1 VKLRHYQQRAK
12 NNCRTAFSKGCKAV
26 ILEAPTGSGKTVTFA
41 DIAKSAVELGNRVI
55 VVVDRKELLD
65 QATEKLK
72 LYGLMPEI
80 ITGGVKSINYAAHC
94 YVATV
99 QTLKKRQFPDAA
111 IVIIDEAHKQI
122 FDEVALA
129 YKKKGALIIG
139 ATATPIRKGKAMT
152 QLSSIYDDLISTT
165 SIKELVKEG
174 FLVPARTFGKKIN
187 MEGVKQKKG
196 DYDLN
201 AMFDIYD
208 KPFLYTG
215 LTDKYQE
222 HCPNTKAF
230 CFNINVKHSILTR
243 DAFRL
248 AGISAEHI
256 DAKTTK
262 SERERILS
270 EFRKGSFRVLCN
282 VDILTTGFDEP
293 SLETIIIN
301 RRTKSVSLFLQMC
314 GRGSRP
320 FFNPFAQNK
329 KEFFNVLDMG
339 GNTAEHGF
347 WEKERVFSLTHK
359 VSQGSGVSPV
369 KNCPEPKIVEFNGGF
384 KQLDWLSL
392 TLDDRKKFGCGA
404 MVHASAPYCPE
415 CNYIF
420 PKKKRE
426 EREADFSELNNPEGL
441 PEHLRKPF
449 DQMNFDELTQVQQ
462 IKGYKMN
469 WILNQFENTEEN
481 LQNYANFRGYS
492 SGWVWQRLQY
502 LAENQVINQ

>member
-1 VKLRHYQQRAK
+1 MQLRHYQQKAK
-12 NNCRTAFSKGCKAV
+12 NNCRAAFQRGCKAI

-72 LYGLMPEI
+72 AYGLLPEI
-80 ITGGVKSINYAAHC
+80 ITGGKKSINYAALC

-99 QTLKKRQFPDAA
+99 QTLKKRQFPEAA

-122 FDEVALA
+122 FDDVALK
-129 YKKKGALIIG
+129 YKEQGSLVIG
-139 ATATPIRKGKAMT
+139 ATATPMRKGKAMT
-152 QLSSIYDDLISTT
+152 QLSSIYDDLVSAT
-165 SIKELVKEG
+165 SIKELIAEG

-187 MEGVKQKKG
+187 LEGVKQKKG
-196 DYDLN
+196 DYDVN
-201 AMFDIYD
+201 EMFDIYD

-215 LTDKYQE
+215 LTEKYLE
-222 HCPNTKAF
+222 HCANTKAI

-243 DAFRL
+243 DAFRV
-248 AGISAEHI
+248 AGVSAEHI
-256 DAKTTK
+256 DGKTTK
-262 SERERILS
+262 SERERLLK
-270 EFRKGSFRVLCN
+270 EFKQGKYKVLCN

-301 RRTKSVSLFLQMC
+301 RRTKSTSLFLQMC

-320 FFNPFAQNK
+320 FKHFGFK
-329 KEFFNVLDMG
+329 KEFFNILDMG
-339 GNTAEHGF
+339 GNTAELGF
-347 WEKERVFSLTHK
+347 WEKERTFSLTHK
-359 VSQGSGVSPV
+359 VGQGGGVSPV
-369 KNCPEPKIVEFNGGF
+369 KSCPEAKIVEFNGGF
-384 KQLDWLSL
+384 KQLTWLSL
-392 TLDDRKKFGCGA
+392 TLEDRKSYGCGA

-420 PKKKRE
+420 PKKKRAE
-426 EREADFSELNNPEGL
+426 VEAQFSELNNPEGL
-441 PEHLRKPF
+441 PDHLRKSF
-449 DQMNFDELTQVQQ
+449 EDMTFDELTQVQQ
-462 IKGYKMN
+462 IKGYQMN

-492 SGWVWQRLQY
+492 SGWVYQRLQY
-502 LAENQVINQ
+502 INQ